1 MIIAIAVA
9 LFFYGNFTL
18 FMLTYVSTFLFLS
31 FRAVQ
36 STGRKRS
43 RVLLIITYIIVLF
56 LQVIFYT
63 LIMYEERLLSRIFSV
78 LTFLLP
84 IIVGHFVAGRNKE
97 RNLPRFQEAVTISF
111 AQIHALGSDISQAI
125 NKFKKNGRNLSYKN
139 FKYIIEDMPRHNTF
153 RYVNTESLTED
164 YFHAAE
170 ESFDDPNLY
179 IVISNTGAPSSE
191 FISTF
196 TQKQFN
202 HASLAFDAELQTIVS
217 YNDGQRVYPPGLNYE
232 TVSYFNRKPDASILV
247 YRLPVTHEQKRSAID
262 LIAKINR
269 EGSAYNL
276 LGLLFGRSY
285 KSNIMYCSQFVY
297 SILEHIG
304 ASYFHISGVIKPTD
318 FIEKD
323 YLRKLNF
330 VEEIKLNEE

>member
-1 MIIAIAVA
+1 MITAIAAA
-9 LFFYGNFTL
+9 LFFYGDFTL
-18 FMLTYVSTFLFLS
+18 FMLTYITTFIFLS

-36 STGRKRS
+36 SAGRKRS
-43 RVLLIITYIIVLF
+43 RFFLVVTYIIVLF

-63 LIMYEERLLSRIFSV
+63 IIMYEERVLSRVFSI
-78 LTFLLP
+78 LAFLLP

-97 RNLPRFQEAVTISF
+97 RNLPRFQETVTISF
-111 AQIHALGSDISQAI
+111 AQIHALGNDISRAI
-125 NKFKKNGRNLSYKN
+125 NKFKKNGKNLSYKN

-153 RYVNTESLTED
+153 RYVNTESLTAD
-164 YFHAAE
+164 YFNAAE
-170 ESFDDPNLY
+170 EKLDDPHLY
-179 IVISNTGAPSSE
+179 VVISNTGAPSSE

-232 TVSYFNRKPDASILV
+232 AVSYFNRKHDASILV
-247 YRLPVTHEQKRSAID
+247 YSLKVTHEQKRAAID
-262 LIAKINR
+262 LVAKINR

-297 SILEHIG
+297 FILEHIG
-304 ASYFHISGVIKPTD
+304 ASYFHVSGVVKPTD

-323 YLRKLNF
+323 YLRKLSF
-330 VEEIKLNEE
+330 VEEIKLNES